1 MKEGEI
7 KMTKLSMA
15 KIPYHYG
22 LKVRC
27 YLSSR
32 QKAIIKRNS
41 DASRFVYNELV
52 AIDRELYQLKQ
63 VKIPIDTVQQRIKQL
78 ELRKK
83 TTKNISNEHLFLY
96 HKNIDSL
103 CLANA
108 KLNYTKAWKAFC
120 KVHHSGTPVFH
131 KKSYSWKYQTNAQ
144 YSSKVSVPSLLNG
157 TAKFLDRDH
166 VKLPKIGVIR
176 TSLVRNKIWKIREI
190 VRIGTVTVTKD
201 STDCFYLSFQLA
213 SLQPFINAVTFTNKK
228 LGVDLNTENF
238 FTDSNGTVIANPRY
252 YRKALKQI
260 NRQKRKLSRRQL
272 RAKKEHR
279 PLRDAKNYQKQ
290 RLLVAKIQAKVA
302 HQRLNFLHNL
312 TTELVQNHD
321 LLVAEELRSSNL
333 LKNHALALSIS
344 DVGWRLFLQQLQT
357 KAELYGKTFVT
368 VDPRNTTQTSSNCS
382 FLLTGDHK
390 LTLRDRSWQCPQCH
404 VKHQRDHNSAKNILA
419 KGISRLA

>member
-1 MKEGEI
+1 MI
-7 KMTKLSMA
+7 KLSMA
-15 KIPYHYG
+15 KLPYHYG
-22 LKVRC
+22 MKVRC
-27 YLSSR
+27 YPSSQ

-52 AIDRELYQLKQ
+52 AIDHELFQLRQ
-63 VKIPIDTVQQRIKQL
+63 VKLPIDTVQQRIKQL
-78 ELRKK
+78 EQRKR
-83 TTKNISNEHLFLY
+83 TAKNIGNQHPFLY
-96 HKNIDSL
+96 HKDIDSL
-103 CLANA
+103 CLADA
-108 KLNYTKAWKAFC
+108 KLNYSKAWKAFR
-120 KVHHSGTPVFH
+120 KVHRSGTPVFH
-131 KKSYSWKYQTNAQ
+131 KKRYTWKYQTNAQ
-144 YSSKVSVPSLLNG
+144 YSGKISAPSLLNG
-157 TAKFLDRDH
+157 SVRFLDRNH
-166 VKLPKIGVIR
+166 TKLPKVGAIR
-176 TSLVRNKIWKIREI
+176 TSFVRNKIWQMRET
-190 VRIGTVTVTKD
+190 VRIGTVTITKD
-201 STDCFYLSFQLA
+201 SADCFYLSFQLA
-213 SLQPFINAVTFTNKK
+213 STQPFVGTVTFTNKK

-238 FTDSNGTVIANPRY
+238 LTDSNGAVVANPRY
-252 YRKALKQI
+252 YRKMLKQL

-272 RAKKEHR
+272 RAKKEQR
-279 PLRDAKNYQKQ
+279 PLCDAKNYQKQ
-290 RLLVAKIQAKVA
+290 RLLVAKLQAKVA

-368 VDPRNTTQTSSNCS
+368 VDPRNTTQTCSNCG